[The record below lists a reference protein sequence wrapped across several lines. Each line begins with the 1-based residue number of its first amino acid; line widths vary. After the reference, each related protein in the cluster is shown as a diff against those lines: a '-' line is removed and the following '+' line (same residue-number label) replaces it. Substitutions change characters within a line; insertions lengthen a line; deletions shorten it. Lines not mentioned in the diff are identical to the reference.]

1 MVTSS
6 RWGTGLCA
14 ALFTLWGCGG
24 TPSVTEKPG
33 GLTGGSSGD
42 AGTGGDAAATGGDTS
57 GGDGGTGGSGGTL
70 SVGGTAGTDVG
81 GGAGSGGGIDPCK
94 SADCGEGQRCEDNDG
109 TADCVNNSCAAIAC
123 SDTELCQSA
132 AGGGHICVD
141 KCTSDASCPEDQY
154 CDTDSGECVD
164 DECTPDTK
172 TCGTDDTVRVCSSNG
187 SPGDAI
193 SCGSAGYYTSTCAAD
208 QADSGACTCEDDW
221 DCPAFMTCDAGIC
234 NGTGVAPT
242 CTLPATPFSEV
253 LPQIEFQWGGTAH
266 DYNNDNVGDDNT
278 NIPDVPGDDAN
289 DDALGKAFPWSAQ
302 VVSVPL
308 VINLDDDN
316 GDGVADERDFPEI
329 LFISHYDTK
338 RDTDGIVRAIHG
350 GGPNKG
356 EDFFA
361 LCGNPARPATPAA
374 SYSDANG
381 AYWSEGDPVL
391 TDCATGGDAES
402 RDVGLVRSSSA
413 LAAGDLDGDG
423 FPEIVVALEDKSFQ
437 ILSNR
442 GEVLFKSPV
451 DLTEPAGVDQYGKP
465 LYDVAPA
472 PALVNLDFTGMP
484 EIVIGNRVVSLKK
497 DDMGNFAIDKVY
509 IAAAGARG
517 VQGRLA
523 RANTNDDLF
532 ITGPTVC
539 VADLTSDPGLEI
551 VAGPMLYKLPD
562 APPAGCGDPADLANA
577 CPLDVVWDARGDLD
591 AAQAEGFCAVAD
603 VLGACSDPADCEA
616 NPPGPD
622 NPLDGNPEVVLI
634 ANGHLVILD
643 GATGSVLRDDDMGGG
658 DWGGAP
664 NVDDF
669 DGDGFPEIATALSDF
684 YRVIDLQAPDDTN
697 CPRWDVTLDAR
708 SAPPQGNPPRDP
720 GNMSCKKDSD
730 CKLSGTTCNELAKKC
745 VCLHNGWQ
753 RDTEDDSSRV
763 TSSSVFDFNGD
774 GAAEVAYGDECYFRV
789 YDGATGGVY
798 LALPSVSR
806 TIVENPVVAD
816 VDNDG
821 NAEIVF
827 IQNNW
832 VEQCNEGDAN
842 SNGHWGA
849 GETLDDWPTGTRD
862 KDSLPNGITVLGDPT
877 DTWVAARRIWN
888 QHAYHVTNV
897 LESGAIPEHEP
908 ESWKPLNGRLYNT
921 YRSQPRNYGV
931 APDLALT
938 AIQISSPDAMCGELS
953 DTIQITVVVKN
964 QGDLRVGPGVEV
976 AFYGTWGGKETTL
989 DDTNGD
995 PIVIT
1000 LDKSLEPGASTLV
1013 TVEYDVGNNPSP
1025 NNKALPDSVRVTIDG
1040 GNGASDGKERE
1051 CDEDNNEVEHD
1062 VDAGD
1067 ALADLSVVVDSAKCS
1082 GTIKVTVTNEGS
1094 DTATDVVVR
1103 VYAGDP
1109 SSGGKVLAE
1118 GTIDSLAA
1126 GDSQSVTLDG
1136 ATQSRNVTIW
1146 AVVDPDDAIVECN
1159 DANNV
1164 VQGPMLTCSTE
1175 PH

>member
-1 MVTSS
+1 M
-6 RWGTGLCA
+6 
-14 ALFTLWGCGG
+14 
-24 TPSVTEKPG
+24 
-33 GLTGGSSGD
+33 
-42 AGTGGDAAATGGDTS
+42 
-57 GGDGGTGGSGGTL
+57 
-70 SVGGTAGTDVG
+70 
-81 GGAGSGGGIDPCK
+81 
-94 SADCGEGQRCEDNDG
+94 
-109 TADCVNNSCAAIAC
+109 
-123 SDTELCQSA
+123 
-132 AGGGHICVD
+132 CVD
-141 KCTSDASCPEDQY
+141 KCTSDASCPESQY

-172 TCGTDDTVRVCSSNG
+172 TCGTGDTVRVCSSNG
-187 SPGDAI
+187 SPGSAI
-193 SCGSAGYYTSTCAAD
+193 SCGSAGYYQSTCAAD
-208 QADSGACTCEDDW
+208 QAGSGACTCEDDW
-221 DCPAFMTCDAGIC
+221 DCPAFMTCDAGVC

-253 LPQIEFQWGGTAH
+253 LPAVEFQWGGAAH
-266 DYNNDNVGDDNT
+266 EYS
-278 NIPDVPGDDAN
+278 DDAN
-289 DDALGKAFPWSAQ
+289 DNANDDATGKAFPWSAQ

-329 LFISHYDTK
+329 LFISHYDTQ

-350 GGPNKG
+350 GGPSKG
-356 EDFFA
+356 QDFFA
-361 LCGNPARPATPAA
+361 LCGNPARPGTPAA

-402 RDVGLVRSSSA
+402 RDMGLARSSSA

-451 DLTEPAGVDQYGKP
+451 DLTEIPGVDQFSKP
-465 LYDVAPA
+465 LYYVAPA
-472 PALVNLDFTGMP
+472 PALVNLDFVGMP

-497 DDMGNFAIDKVY
+497 DDLGNFAIDKVY

-517 VQGRLA
+517 VQGRLV

-539 VADLTSDPGLEI
+539 VADLTDDPGMEI
-551 VAGPMLYKLPD
+551 AAGPTLYKLPA
-562 APPAGCGDPADLANA
+562 APPAGCGDPTDLANA
-577 CPLDVVWDARGDLD
+577 CPLDIVWDARSDLD

-603 VLGACSDPADCEA
+603 VLGSCSDPTDCEA
-616 NPPGPD
+616 NPPGPS
-622 NPLDGNPEVVLI
+622 NPLDGKPEVVLI

-669 DGDGFPEIATALSDF
+669 DGDGFPEIATALRNF
-684 YRVIDLQAPDDTN
+684 YRVIDLQAPDVDN
-697 CPRWDVTLDAR
+697 CPRWDTTLDAR
-708 SAPPQGNPPRDP
+708 NDPPQGNPARNP

-730 CKLSGTTCNELAKKC
+730 CTLSGTTCNELAKQC

-753 RDTEDDSSRV
+753 RQTEDDSSRV

-774 GAAEVAYGDECYFRV
+774 GAAEVAYGDE
-789 YDGATGGVY
+789 
-798 LALPSVSR
+798 
-806 TIVENPVVAD
+806 
-816 VDNDG
+816 G

-827 IQNNW
+827 VQNNW
-832 VEQCNEGDAN
+832 VEQCNEGDTGP
-842 SNGHWGA
+842 NGWDP
-849 GETLDDWPTGTRD
+849 GETLAQWPTGTVD

-888 QHAYHVTNV
+888 EHAYHVTNV
-897 LESGAIPEHEP
+897 LESGAIPAHEP

-938 AIQISSPDAMCGELS
+938 AIQISSPNATCGELS

-976 AFYGTWGGKETTL
+976 AFYGTWGKKETTL
-989 DDTNGD
+989 DDMNGD

-1025 NNKALPDSVRVTIDG
+1025 NDKALPGSVRVTIDG
-1040 GNGASDGKERE
+1040 GNGSPDGKERE
-1051 CDEDNNEVEHD
+1051 CDEDNNEVDHD

-1067 ALADLSVVVDSAKCS
+1067 ALADLAVVVDSAKCS

-1094 DTATDVVVR
+1094 DTATNVVVR

-1118 GTIDSLAA
+1118 DTIDSLAP
-1126 GDSQSVTLDG
+1126 GDSQSITLDG
-1136 ATQSRNVTIW
+1136 GTQTHNVTIW
-1146 AVVDPDDAIVECN
+1146 AVVDPDDAILECN

-1164 VQGPMLTCSTE
+1164 VEGPMLTCSTE